1 MEIKDLDR
9 QIKDKTLGT
18 LYFFWGEEQFLME
31 NKIKSIKRALLEP
44 DFEDLNFSCLDDK
57 KPSLSRLNE
66 ELMSVPVMS
75 EKRMVVVKNSGIFNN
90 AKLAD
95 YKKVCEMLEDLPEYL
110 CVIFCEAGFDKKK
123 EKNLD
128 PIRKNC
134 GIVKFD
140 FLSPVQLER
149 WLDKMF
155 ADKGKSIL
163 PRDIGSIIKR
173 CGTSMAPLFNEA
185 NKLISFVGEREKITA
200 DDVEAVVSKSI
211 DTRIFDVIDNIA
223 AGRSQG
229 VFDELAALKASGEN
243 PSTIFSLLSGRVGE
257 LLMVKQLC
265 FDKLSAE
272 KIATYFEPKRPVFV
286 VDKLIQSSKNFSEEF
301 LVNMTLCAPEY
312 TALVRSGRLDKW
324 AAVEMYASKLLYK
337 L

>member
-1 MEIKDLDR
+1 MEIRELDR
-9 QIKDKTLGT
+9 QIQSKTLGT

-31 NKIKSIKRALLEP
+31 NKIRSMKKALLEP

-57 KPSLSRLNE
+57 KLSLSRLNE

-75 EKRMVVVKNSGIFNN
+75 DKRMVVVKNSGIFNN

-95 YKKVCEMLEDLPEYL
+95 YKKVCEMLADLPEYL
-110 CVIFCEAGFDKKK
+110 CVVFCEAGFDKKK

-128 PIRKNC
+128 PIRQNC
-134 GIVKFD
+134 SIVKFD

-155 ADKGKSIL
+155 SEKGKSIL
-163 PRDIGSIIKR
+163 PRDISSIIKR

-185 NKLISFVGEREKITA
+185 NKLISFVGDREKITA

-211 DTRIFDVIDNIA
+211 ETRIFDVIDNIA

-229 VFDELAALKASGEN
+229 VFDELAALRASGEN

-272 KIATYFEPKRPVFV
+272 KIAAYFEPKRPVFV
-286 VDKLIQSSKNFSEEF
+286 VNKLVESSKNFSEEF
-301 LVNMTLCAPEY
+301 LVKMTLSAPEY

-324 AAVEMYASKLLYK
+324 AAVEMYASKLLNK